1 MYFSIKAPA
10 SLAAPHCA
18 GYVWL
23 SLLPIVAG
31 CSLSAMKE
39 LSFSWPGFNN
49 AMYSNVG
56 MVMRNILSK
65 KLLAGFKVR
74 LGYCSNRITR
84 TLVQLD
90 VFKGITFRKR

>member
-1 MYFSIKAPA
+1 MM
-10 SLAAPHCA
+10 LHHV

-49 AMYSNVG
+49 AMYSNIG

-65 KLLAGFKVR
+65 KLMGGFKVCAAQSWIQS
-74 LGYCSNRITR
+74 LNKYDMILLVLISWNGESNSSI
-84 TLVQLD
+84 
-90 VFKGITFRKR
+90 

>member
-1 MYFSIKAPA
+1 M
-10 SLAAPHCA
+10 LHHA

-23 SLLPIVAG
+23 SLVPIVAG

-49 AMYSNVG
+49 AMYSNIG

-65 KLLAGFKVR
+65 KLMGGFKVCAA
-74 LGYCSNRITR
+74 LLSLHI
-84 TLVQLD
+84 L
-90 VFKGITFRKR
+90 